1 MGESS
6 GCFSGKK
13 KKGTLSRGSLRS
25 KGMKE
30 GSVSGELHILK
41 FYVAQAWSGRRGSI
55 YDMVGEGEGARSQ
68 ETGFIRPKILSSKQ
82 WGTMEGCKAEEKCDE
97 TCILER

>member
-41 FYVAQAWSGRRGSI
+41 FYVAQAWSGRRVVSTIWLG
-55 YDMVGEGEGARSQ
+55 R
-68 ETGFIRPKILSSKQ
+68 
-82 WGTMEGCKAEEKCDE
+82 EKEPDHKR
-97 TCILER
+97 LDL